1 MQTPSNIHRDKEKEK
16 EKERTLTMFI
26 LCTLIKN
33 KFWIVRETLIKF
45 QY

>member
-1 MQTPSNIHRDKEKEK
+1 MQTPSNIHRDR
-16 EKERTLTMFI
+16 EKERTLIMFI

-33 KFWIVRETLIKF
+33 KFWILREALIKF

>member
-1 MQTPSNIHRDKEKEK
+1 MQTPSNIHRER
-16 EKERTLTMFI
+16 ERTLTMFI